1 MTNRLC
7 TNRPVISVGR
17 PIDLTGQATGRRVV
31 FNNYHVFV
39 FLFFGLLDS
48 VGQLIPAHEVHLL
61 PTHTIMLNQR
71 PGPMAFVPTGGTHY
85 VLLISDAETPAA
97 AAAATRCCNTC
108 YRLLSEESEDSAV
121 IYWRGLPML
130 HTAAAALIPGSTTI
144 HTKVNVA
151 ATFRQ
156 EVSPVW
162 ACLPKLSPAAASG
175 PNQGKNV
182 KCCLRRGDGKECPMY
197 QQRHQGF
204 DQTNICTRTTKV
216 EVGSL
221 REQQISKREKS
232 TRRGARRGI
241 R

>member
-1 MTNRLC
+1 MGRCWWAGLSIFQMMGRGPAEPISHVQTFTPGPARLGRSYVPMYRPGPAPPMIFSNLSARPMTLTARPMTNRLC
-7 TNRPVISVGR
+7 TDRPVISVGR

-108 YRLLSEESEDSAV
+108 YRSV
-121 IYWRGLPML
+121 I
-130 HTAAAALIPGSTTI
+130 
-144 HTKVNVA
+144 
-151 ATFRQ
+151 
-156 EVSPVW
+156 
-162 ACLPKLSPAAASG
+162 
-175 PNQGKNV
+175 
-182 KCCLRRGDGKECPMY
+182 RRD
-197 QQRHQGF
+197 QR
-204 DQTNICTRTTKV
+204 
-216 EVGSL
+216 
-221 REQQISKREKS
+221 
-232 TRRGARRGI
+232 
-241 R
+241 